1 MAATVSGN
9 AGKVELDMPY
19 VLKEKES
26 GNLIQEVM
34 CVTPL
39 VNDHSFLA
47 LWNILELSFLKEG

>member
-9 AGKVELDMPY
+9 AGKVELNMPY

-26 GNLIQEVM
+26 GNMIQEVM

-47 LWNILELSFLKEG
+47 L